1 MISDFKNHCFTK
13 YLAFLL
19 AGLLL
24 ATPCFSETPEI
35 DDSDTNDTSAPN
47 PPQQPQSQGLPGRT
61 FIAGDAVAIST
72 LPDSLSFLNNIFPID
87 DRGFVELPIYGKA
100 KITHMTVE
108 EFEKFIRE
116 NFKDYLR
123 FPDIK
128 AKPMIRLSVLG
139 GVARPGLYYF
149 DSNHSL
155 WEIIYEVGGTLN
167 EDGLKQMRWERSG
180 KTVEGDLV
188 PHIQTGISLRDLGF
202 RTGDQIWVRSPQR
215 PGFAER
221 ARGYLSF
228 IAAAA
233 SIVTVY
239 ITYYALVAERQ

>member
-1 MISDFKNHCFTK
+1 MIGNFRNYCFTK

-24 ATPCFSETPEI
+24 ATPCLSETPGT
-35 DDSDTNDTSAPN
+35 DDSGTNEASAPT
-47 PPQQPQSQGLPGRT
+47 PPQPQNQGLPGRT
-61 FIAGDAVAIST
+61 FVAGDAVSIST
-72 LPDSLSFLNNIFPID
+72 MPDSLSFLNNIFPID

-139 GVARPGLYYF
+139 GVARPGLFYF
-149 DSNHSL
+149 DANHSL
-155 WEIIYEVGGTLN
+155 WEVIYEVGGTLD
-167 EDGLKQMRWERSG
+167 EDGLKDMRWERNG
-180 KTVEGDLV
+180 KTVEGNLV
-188 PHIQTGISLRDLGF
+188 PSIQTGISLRDLGF
-202 RTGDQIWVRSPQR
+202 RTGDQIWVKSPNR
-215 PGFAER
+215 PGFAEK